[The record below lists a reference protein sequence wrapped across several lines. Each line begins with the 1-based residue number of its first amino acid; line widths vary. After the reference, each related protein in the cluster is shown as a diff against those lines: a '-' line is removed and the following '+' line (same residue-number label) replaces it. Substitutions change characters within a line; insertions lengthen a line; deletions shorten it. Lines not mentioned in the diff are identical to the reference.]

1 MKICEILASTG
12 EGGLEK
18 HTIDLCNGMAELG
31 HDVHVIAAEYFKDRF
46 SNAVD
51 VHPINMQRS
60 RYNIAL
66 LYQLLTLLRQI
77 RPDVIH
83 AQANKATS
91 LLARIKPLL
100 RPPCIGTIHNK
111 KSKSGMFRS
120 MDGVIGVSQGALS
133 VVNNSK
139 RHCIYNG
146 VDAHQA
152 VNSVKTLL
160 VAPTERPIAITI
172 ARLVEAKRVDVLIQ
186 AWRGIDADLVIL
198 GDGPL
203 RESLEKQVEELRLG
217 DSIHFAGF
225 VTNASH
231 YLSDADVMIISSDR
245 EGFPYVMVEAL
256 MARTPVIST
265 NVDAAIEAIPES
277 MRVKCGDSLKLNQK
291 ITDFFTNR
299 PKYTQ
304 DLNQVFA
311 WASKELTVDNMVRS
325 TLRFLEEVRSSK

>member
-31 HDVHVIAAEYFKDRF
+31 HDVHVIASDYFKDRF
-46 SNAVD
+46 CEAVK
-51 VHPINMQRS
+51 VYPVNMQRS
-60 RYNIAL
+60 RHNIVL
-66 LYQLLTLLRQI
+66 LYQLFTLLQGI

-100 RPPCIGTIHNK
+100 RQPCIGTIHNK
-111 KSKSGMFRS
+111 KSKPKMFQS
-120 MDGVIGVSQGALS
+120 MDAVIGVSQGALS

-139 RHCIYNG
+139 CRCIYNG
-146 VDAHQA
+146 VHAHQA
-152 VNSVKTLL
+152 VSSVKALL
-160 VAPTERPIAITI
+160 DHRTERPIAITI

-203 RESLEKQVEELRLG
+203 RVALEQQVDDLSLG
-217 DSIHFAGF
+217 DRIHFSGF
-225 VTNASH
+225 VPNASH

-256 MARTPVIST
+256 IAHTPVIST
-265 NVDAAIEAIPES
+265 NVDAAVEAIPES
-277 MRVKCGDSLKLNQK
+277 MRVMRGDSLKLNEK

-299 PKYTQ
+299 SNYTQ
-304 DLNQVFA
+304 DLDQVFD
-311 WASKELTVDNMVRS
+311 WASQELTVDNMVRS
-325 TLRFLEEVRSSK
+325 TISFLEEVQR